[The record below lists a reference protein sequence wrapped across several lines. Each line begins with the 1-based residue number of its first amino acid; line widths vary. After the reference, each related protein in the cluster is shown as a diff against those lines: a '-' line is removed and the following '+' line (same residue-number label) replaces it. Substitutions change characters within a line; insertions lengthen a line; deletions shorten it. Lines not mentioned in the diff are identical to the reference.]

1 MNFFTQKEVIDFIKF
16 YNKEWA
22 WELNQELRLKNK
34 NKTLLI
40 INSSKKEKYNFFI
53 INNKNEKI
61 YNEKGNNYNLVLEKL
76 VKELLKRKLLSKEK
90 TVSIISTIE
99 DWKEEVEAF
108 SFDNIILEETLK
120 NWIDLIE
127 IKEKEIEN
135 FIWDWMNKILIRDEK
150 MILEKRS
157 WEKLERKYIKSS
169 IILFL
174 IKEIELLINLKKN
187 KKIATINKEI
197 VVRYKTW
204 KIQNLNIVENQDDLN
219 LDDWEAGFVD
229 NNLVNDVFTVCS
241 LSELTVNKNALKI
254 WLNKILIKDKMLWI
268 YF

>member
-108 SFDNIILEETLK
+108 SFDNIILEETSK

-204 KIQNLNIVENQDDLN
+204 KIQNLNIVENQEDLN

>member
-204 KIQNLNIVENQDDLN
+204 KIQNLNIVENQEDLN